1 MNRKIHFIAALL
13 ILFASCKVSKKPVSS
28 TTKGTANQLN
38 EKADAQKDL
47 TLFFDAEKARLA
59 GNNVVALKLYL
70 EYVKK
75 NTNNA
80 TAYYNMARIYFQ
92 KKEINNAVKYAALAT
107 KIDPDNKY
115 FQELYTQ
122 LLEYTNNA
130 KQAENQYD
138 ALIKKNPDNEEYLY
152 RKAMLYVK
160 SKEYEKAIES
170 LNELEKKS
178 GFNEDLIIQ
187 KKSLYQ
193 RMGKTDLAIAELKKL
208 RDVEP
213 NGAQYIIM
221 MADVYETGN
230 QQANAAKMYEELEAK
245 YPNEPLAQV
254 ALAQYYLENKNTEQ
268 YNKFMQQVMKNKNLD
283 VETKIALIIP
293 SLQKLENDTSIERN
307 QIIEMA
313 KSISEE
319 SPENKDAMAL
329 YADVL
334 YYGKKYNEALTEYKK
349 YLKLDQSKFNIWS
362 QIMSIYLDQQMH
374 DSVLSYSNQCI
385 SYFPNN
391 PMPYFFMGVTY
402 LQKKEAEKAL
412 IPLNKAAELEPEN
425 PLLYAQIYASLGDAY
440 NATQKYELS
449 DSCFEKALKILPDDA
464 TTLNNYAYYL
474 SLRKNK
480 LDKAEKMSKKSL
492 QLQPDSKSFLDTYGW
507 ILYQQGKYTEAKD
520 YIEKAIKAGGQED
533 GTLYEHLGDIYY
545 KLNEVDKA
553 KENWKKAKEK
563 GEDSPLLNKKM
574 NEGKLYEN

>member
-1 MNRKIHFIAALL
+1 
-13 ILFASCKVSKKPVSS
+13 
-28 TTKGTANQLN
+28 
-38 EKADAQKDL
+38 
-47 TLFFDAEKARLA
+47 
-59 GNNVVALKLYL
+59 
-70 EYVKK
+70 
-75 NTNNA
+75 
-80 TAYYNMARIYFQ
+80 
-92 KKEINNAVKYAALAT
+92 
-107 KIDPDNKY
+107 
-115 FQELYTQ
+115 
-122 LLEYTNNA
+122 
-130 KQAENQYD
+130 
-138 ALIKKNPDNEEYLY
+138 
-152 RKAMLYVK
+152 
-160 SKEYEKAIES
+160 
-170 LNELEKKS
+170 
-178 GFNEDLIIQ
+178 
-187 KKSLYQ
+187 
-193 RMGKTDLAIAELKKL
+193 MGKTDLAIAELKKL

-374 DSVLSYSNQCI
+374 DSVLSYGNQCI

-402 LQKKEAEKAL
+402 LQKKEADKAL